1 MPTRRTE
8 AERWRDEA
16 HDALAKLTK
25 AMDFFLFAASSLVRL
40 TEEHAPND
48 FSHCSADSQ
57 PWPCQTMRVV
67 QEIGTRFK
75 QLQEEQSGN

>member
-1 MPTRRTE
+1 MAARQTE
-8 AERWRDEA
+8 ADRWRSEA
-16 HDALAKLTK
+16 HEALAKLSR

-48 FSHCSADSQ
+48 FSHCAADGQ

-67 QEIGTRFK
+67 NEIGTRFRL
-75 QLQEEQSGN
+75 LQEDTSE